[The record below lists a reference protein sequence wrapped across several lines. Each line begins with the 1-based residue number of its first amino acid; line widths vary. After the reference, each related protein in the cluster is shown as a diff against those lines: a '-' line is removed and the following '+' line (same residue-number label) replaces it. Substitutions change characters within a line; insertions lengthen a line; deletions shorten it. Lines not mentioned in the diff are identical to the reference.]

1 MSNKYESADL
11 ILKLYE
17 LRREEKMREARNWFA
32 SFFPESAAEVMQTI
46 LNPETSANYRMVIS
60 YWDMAA
66 SFVNHGAI
74 DADMFNEVSGE
85 SIMVFSRIEPFLPE
99 LREITK
105 RPQMLANLE
114 KVIMSQPNAKEML
127 ATQREM
133 MKKYMQARAEMVQKA

>member
-1 MSNKYESADL
+1 MDKVDSAGL

-17 LRREEKMREARNWFA
+17 TRREPVMRDARVWFA
-32 SFFPESAAEVMQTI
+32 GFFPESAEDIMNTI
-46 LNPETSANYRMVIS
+46 MNPDTSHFYRMVLS

-74 DADMFNEVSGE
+74 DEQMFMEVSGE
-85 SIMVFSRIEPFLPE
+85 IIVVFCKIEPFLAE

-105 RPQMLANLE
+105 RPQMLQNIESL
-114 KVIMSQPNAKEML
+114 VMRQPGAKELL

-133 MKKYMQARAEMVQKA
+133 MKMWMQNSTETAKSAS